1 MSETAVIE
9 TKLSKFPLIYRGKVR
24 DIYEDGGK
32 MLIVTTDRI
41 SAFDYVLPSP
51 LPGKGKILTQLSVF
65 WFNQTKNLIPNHLLT
80 TDASSYAANE
90 EERKML
96 EGRSMVVKK
105 VKRLDVE
112 AIVRGHLT
120 GSAWADYQKKGE
132 INGIKLPPGM
142 RDGDAFPEPLFT
154 PSTKAEVGT
163 HDEPMTFQ
171 EVVNLLGEKWANK
184 MKEVSLKIF
193 KAASEKAKAH
203 GLLLADTKMEF
214 GLDGDELILIDE
226 LLTPDSSRFWK
237 ASEYQPGKPL
247 KPWDKQLVRDYLL
260 ASPWDRKSTPPPLPD
275 EIVKET
281 LHRYRTIAEML
292 MKN

>member
-214 GLDGDELILIDE
+214 EVGRDELILIDE
-226 LLTPDSSRFWK
+226 FAHPDSSRFGRR
-237 ASEYQPGKPL
+237 ASINRESL
-247 KPWDKQLVRDYLL
+247 SNLRISRLVRDYLL